1 MTCDRVVTPPE
12 ILRGERTMMS
22 KLIISALTLCVSG
35 ALSTILASTPTTT
48 KQQITKRVDY
58 LQAQINELRTQ
69 QKKERQKKKAP
80 DRKCSKKSCKY
91 RLSPLSIGPYLH
103 KTPAFDASDLVINIP
118 TVREDVRLLL
128 LQHQLEEECRALGVP
143 LPEMPRVV
151 FSGKL
156 EGQTSYGSTYAG
168 SRNANINFSGAE
180 FDTYVQANPWI
191 SGYMA
196 LDYDPDEL
204 SDASRVFMNRAFIMI
219 GNLSQFPFYLSVGQ
233 VYVPFGRYSSM
244 MITTPVTQALG
255 RTRARAITLGYQQTG
270 NNALHAELY
279 GYPGLTNNFYRT
291 NHNNQWG
298 TDVGYEFSDGDR
310 VSGEI
315 GASFISNLAD
325 SQGMQAM
332 AFLDNETLRHRVPAL
347 GVYGSLAIK
356 PVVFIAE
363 YVDALK
369 RFDIH
374 DVNFANRG
382 ARPTAFHAEANYMIK
397 TSSKPSSIG
406 IAYGHTTQA
415 LAVALAQDRYS
426 FFYNVNI
433 WKDTNF
439 ALEYRHDVN
448 YTRNAISTGTNPTPA
463 KIVVGLGKSDNVVTA
478 QFDLYF

>member
-1 MTCDRVVTPPE
+1 MTCDRIITSPE
-12 ILRGERTMMS
+12 ILRGKRTMMS
-22 KLIISALTLCVSG
+22 KLIISALGLCISG
-35 ALSTILASTPTTT
+35 ALSTTLASTPTTT
-48 KQQITKRVDY
+48 NQQITKRIDY
-58 LQAQINELRTQ
+58 LQAQINKLRTQ
-69 QKKERQKKKAP
+69 QKKERQKK
-80 DRKCSKKSCKY
+80 SYKY

-103 KTPAFDASDLVINIP
+103 KTPAFDGSDLVINIP
-118 TVREDVRLLL
+118 SVREDVRLLL
-128 LQHQLEEECRALGVP
+128 LQHQLEKECRALGVP
-143 LPEMPRVV
+143 PLPKMPRVV

-180 FDTYVQANPWI
+180 FDTYVQANPWV

-204 SDASRVFMNRAFIMI
+204 LNGSRVFMNRAFIMI

-244 MITTPVTQALG
+244 MITIPMTQALG

-279 GYPGLTNNFYRT
+279 GYQSLTNNFYHS

-298 TDVGYEFSDGDR
+298 TDVGYEFSNGDR

-332 AFLDNETLRHRVPAL
+332 AFLDDETLRHRVPAM

-356 PVVFIAE
+356 PVVFIVE
-363 YVDALK
+363 YVNALK
-369 RFDIH
+369 IFDIH

-382 ARPTAFHAEANYMIK
+382 ARPSAFHAEANYMFK
-397 TSSKPSSIG
+397 TGPKPSSIG

-415 LAVALAQDRYS
+415 LAVALPQDRYS
-426 FFYNVNI
+426 VFYNVNI

-448 YTRNAISTGTNPTPA
+448 YTRNAISTITNPTTD
-463 KIVVGLGKSDNVVTA
+463 KIVAGLGKSENVVTA